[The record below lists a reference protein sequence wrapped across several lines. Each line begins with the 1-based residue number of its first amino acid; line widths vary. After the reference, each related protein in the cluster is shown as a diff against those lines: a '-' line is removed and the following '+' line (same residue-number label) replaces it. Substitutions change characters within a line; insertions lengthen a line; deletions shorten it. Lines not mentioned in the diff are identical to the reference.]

1 MELRRQVSYI
11 SGRPYRIKDIL
22 ANLEWWWDYRKMDRL
37 PLFHTSLDF
46 FNDVHSG
53 KTFTDNELIEHQYYQ
68 YLLIGKNSPE
78 RCIFHMRDGI
88 EVYNDIKK
96 NGMRMPME
104 VWRDEKRGKHNI
116 HRGLRRLA
124 IKNALGH
131 KRINVRVYKNRNAL
145 EKLQRDPEESPDY
158 SIHGIAVK
166 QFQKEGVRGTDKFWI
181 HHYTPYYDLYLSNK
195 RNKYKKIL
203 EIGVS
208 HGGSLL
214 LWHDVF
220 PQAHIY
226 GVDKDTTRARLVKN
240 LERVTLLQ
248 GRQGDD
254 KFFKEEV
261 IPHGKWDLIVDDCSH
276 KASHQKE
283 TFELLWDSVES
294 GGYYVIEDLYW
305 RGVDDKAAMNKIK
318 EMIDKIDTLEVR
330 SVNFYYNIVFVEKI

>member
-1 MELRRQVSYI
+1 MELRTQVSYMA
-11 SGRPYRIKDIL
+11 GKPYRIEDIL
-22 ANLEWWWDYRKMDRL
+22 NNLEWWWDYRKMDRM
-37 PLFHTSLDF
+37 PLYHTCIDF
-46 FNDVHSG
+46 FKEVHAG
-53 KTFTDNELIEHQYYQ
+53 KTFTDNELREHPYFQ
-68 YLLIGKNSPE
+68 YLLLGRSSPE

-88 EVYNDIKK
+88 EVYHSIKE

-104 VWRDEKRGKHNI
+104 VWRDKKRKKMNI

-131 KRINVRVYKNRNAL
+131 KRIPTRIYKNRLAL
-145 EKLQRDPEESPDY
+145 EKLQRDPQPSPDY
-158 SIHGIAVK
+158 SITGFAVK
-166 QFQKEGVRGTDKFWI
+166 QFQRYGQGGTDKFWI
-181 HHYTPYYDLYLSNK
+181 HDYTGIYDTYLSDK
-195 RNKYKKIL
+195 RDKYKKIL

-226 GVDKDTTRARLVKN
+226 GVDRDTTRARLVKR

-248 GRQGDD
+248 GSQGDD
-254 KFFKEEV
+254 KFFKDEV

-276 KASHQKE
+276 KAIDQKE

-305 RGVDDKAAMNKIK
+305 RGVDDKTAMNKLK
-318 EMIDKIDTLEVR
+318 GMIDKIDDLEVK
-330 SVNFYYNIVFVEKI
+330 SVHFYYNIVFVEKR